1 MQSRM
6 PPSLE
11 SIIYL
16 GLSIHRHTVS
26 NDTNKHNKLHGSLI
40 EAHDVCWPVSMAG
53 VHGASRINAD
63 GIELRACAA
72 SMCACGM

>member
-1 MQSRM
+1 M

-26 NDTNKHNKLHGSLI
+26 NDSMNKHNKLHGSLI

-53 VHGASRINAD
+53 VHGASRIDAD